1 MKKIILFFALL
12 FCFSNTKSQIILSN
26 DTTLCGTYTDT
37 LYALSSTASNLTVD
51 DGHGGVIPI
60 GFTFNFYG
68 NAYTQLVISGNG
80 YITFDLTQ
88 ANQYSPWS
96 INTTI
101 PNPGSVPENAILA
114 PWHDMNPFLGGDIF
128 YGMAGVAPNRV
139 FVVTYCAVP
148 MYGSACAGLTHTSQ
162 VVLYEGSDKIEMY
175 IENKPLCVGWN
186 GGQAI
191 QGLVDA
197 TSANAD
203 IVPDPTTGLD
213 RNFGFPWAATNEG
226 WEFIPN
232 GATAY
237 TINTIPYV
245 PIVAGQN
252 TWTDMAGNILG
263 VGATLAIST
272 TNTTTIIASVTGTCT
287 PISILDSITITIFD
301 CYDLNINSQLATCFG
316 NDGILTVSPDTILP
330 LWDCDLMDINGN
342 ILSSTQVSLPDSNY
356 NFTNLVPGTYIV
368 RVTTATGGINQDTVI
383 LAQQPNLLSLDNE
396 IKLTNCLGQDGY
408 ILVKPIQQTNPW
420 NITLMDSTGSVL
432 QNINSINT
440 DSILFSSLNTGTYI
454 LYVDDIAGCTTEDT
468 IIVSQIPNPL
478 EYQANVIDVSCYGG
492 SDGQI
497 GVFVDKGL
505 EPYTFYINGIENLD
519 PPPYDSLF
527 TGLSEDTYII
537 TAIDSDSCSVTDT
550 IAISAP
556 QFPLQVLSQ
565 NTVNICDNST
575 EGTAIAYAAGGSPY
589 QPSNTYLFEWFDDDG
604 SGSPGVSLGSA
615 QATSGGYVINNLGI
629 GNYFLEVTDSNGCD
643 AIMPISVVVTQQQA
657 QSPVSVSPQIT
668 PVSCYGQATGAIN
681 AVATGGFGPYDY
693 DWSNDQNNIIFTE
706 IDVLSSTVNNL
717 TAGTYNLLIT
727 DTLGCQE
734 SITVFIPES
743 NSALES
749 HIFYADSINDCY
761 GGSEGNVLVQAS
773 GGAGGYTYLWSTGS
787 DSTVVDSL
795 SAGLYTVTITDGE
808 NCTHIDTVE
817 IIDNPQ
823 IQSNISITNPI
834 RCNGESDGVLFVST
848 TGGGISPYNYNW
860 STVGVFD
867 VIDHIDNLSVG
878 TYHVTTRDALGCTVT
893 DTITLPEPD
902 ILYVDA
908 SEEVM
913 VSCYGLNDGQ
923 ATVVGVGGTTPYTY
937 SWVDALGVDT
947 ISSTSYIDTLYAG
960 LHTVIITDDR
970 DCIATDTVMIN
981 QPDLL
986 VLTPT
991 DTVYAY
997 CVGIN
1002 SASLSVSATGGNG
1015 LYSYQWDDNP
1025 VLGQVTSTAVN
1036 LDAGIYTCVVTD
1048 QRGCQDSVTIDIDS
1062 VLSNMSLTI
1071 DNVSANSNSISCY
1084 GANDGAVFV
1093 SVNAGGSS
1101 GPYTYFWTGPGFVG
1115 SNDTILN
1122 LSAGTYSVTVTDV
1135 NGCIANQSVQISEP
1149 SPLQYTVLSTRS
1161 ASCLGSCDGSVEL
1174 YFEGGTSPYTAMFD
1188 NGSSTVSISANV
1200 DSIFSGLCTGSYTVT
1215 LEDNNECVA
1224 TLILGGSNQATLSSN
1239 IPTTSAIIN
1248 PLVGQVLCYG
1258 DATGSLE
1265 VLNPNSNPGYTYSW
1279 ESLSNSNITIAN
1291 TISNLSAGTYVL
1303 SALYTDSLPLCTST
1317 DTFSITQLGLINSS
1331 YVITDVDCHGDN
1343 TGSISTTTSGGAV
1356 PYTYSWSPISS
1367 NSNSVSNLFA
1377 GVYTL
1382 TITDVHNCTVTE
1394 SYTVNEPAALQAS
1407 ISASQTYILNATV
1420 SGGTAPYQYSW
1431 RESSLPNTHLGGT
1444 SSYTVGS
1451 NGDYYVIVTDANDC
1465 KIESNSISF
1474 DEPTTVLNLDE
1485 IDINIYPN
1493 PFNQQAVIDFGKV
1506 VSRLEL
1512 KLFDVLGKLIEEH
1525 IVIDTDQFILNKGD
1539 KLNGIYFLEVETDTD
1554 KYNNTIFKLIIE

>member
-1 MKKIILFFALL
+1 M
-12 FCFSNTKSQIILSN
+12 
-26 DTTLCGTYTDT
+26 
-37 LYALSSTASNLTVD
+37 
-51 DGHGGVIPI
+51 
-60 GFTFNFYG
+60 
-68 NAYTQLVISGNG
+68 
-80 YITFDLTQ
+80 
-88 ANQYSPWS
+88 
-96 INTTI
+96 
-101 PNPGSVPENAILA
+101 
-114 PWHDMNPFLGGDIF
+114 
-128 YGMAGVAPNRV
+128 
-139 FVVTYCAVP
+139 
-148 MYGSACAGLTHTSQ
+148 
-162 VVLYEGSDKIEMY
+162 
-175 IENKPLCVGWN
+175 
-186 GGQAI
+186 
-191 QGLVDA
+191 
-197 TSANAD
+197 
-203 IVPDPTTGLD
+203 
-213 RNFGFPWAATNEG
+213 
-226 WEFIPN
+226 
-232 GATAY
+232 
-237 TINTIPYV
+237 
-245 PIVAGQN
+245 
-252 TWTDMAGNILG
+252 
-263 VGATLAIST
+263 
-272 TNTTTIIASVTGTCT
+272 
-287 PISILDSITITIFD
+287 
-301 CYDLNINSQLATCFG
+301 
-316 NDGILTVSPDTILP
+316 
-330 LWDCDLMDINGN
+330 
-342 ILSSTQVSLPDSNY
+342 
-356 NFTNLVPGTYIV
+356 
-368 RVTTATGGINQDTVI
+368 
-383 LAQQPNLLSLDNE
+383 
-396 IKLTNCLGQDGY
+396 
-408 ILVKPIQQTNPW
+408 
-420 NITLMDSTGSVL
+420 
-432 QNINSINT
+432 
-440 DSILFSSLNTGTYI
+440 SLNT
-454 LYVDDIAGCTTEDT
+454 LYKYYHKNT
-468 IIVSQIPNPL
+468 
-478 EYQANVIDVSCYGG
+478 
-492 SDGQI
+492 I
-497 GVFVDKGL
+497 GV
-505 EPYTFYINGIENLD
+505 
-519 PPPYDSLF
+519 
-527 TGLSEDTYII
+527 
-537 TAIDSDSCSVTDT
+537 
-550 IAISAP
+550 
-556 QFPLQVLSQ
+556 
-565 NTVNICDNST
+565 CDNT
-575 EGTAIAYAAGGSPY
+575 TGTAIAYAAGGSPY

-615 QATSGGYVINNLGI
+615 QATSGGYVINNLAI

-848 TGGGISPYNYNW
+848 TGGGMSPYNYNW

-867 VIDHIDNLSVG
+867 VIDHIDSLSFG
-878 TYHVTTRDALGCTVT
+878 SYYVTTRDALGCTVT

-937 SWVDALGVDT
+937 SWVDTLGVDT

-1444 SSYTVGS
+1444 SSYTVGA

-1539 KLNGIYFLEVETDTD
+1539 KLNGIYFLELETDTD